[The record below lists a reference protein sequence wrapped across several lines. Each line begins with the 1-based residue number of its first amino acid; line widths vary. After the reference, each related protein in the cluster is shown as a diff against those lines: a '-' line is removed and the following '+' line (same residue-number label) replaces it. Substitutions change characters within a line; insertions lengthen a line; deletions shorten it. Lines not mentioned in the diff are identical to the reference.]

1 MAVMVFVRENP
12 VGSPIP
18 AGCASPRARSIF
30 EPVPGAVC
38 DREKN
43 QLKTTAPNAQDS
55 IVSNPPQRSKKSEE
69 HLRKDESSYCGRCV
83 TFQDMRANCPDLL
96 Q

>member
-1 MAVMVFVRENP
+1 MGNPQTKKICRESWMSWSLFGWENP
-12 VGSPIP
+12 MRWDLPSLQG
-18 AGCASPRARSIF
+18 AAASPRVRSIF

-55 IVSNPPQRSKKSEE
+55 IVSNPPQRSKKS
-69 HLRKDESSYCGRCV
+69 DDV
-83 TFQDMRANCPDLL
+83 
-96 Q
+96 

>member
-1 MAVMVFVRENP
+1 MVFVRLGKP
-12 VGSPIP
+12 GGISHPWQG
-18 AGCASPRARSIF
+18 AASPRVRSIF

-55 IVSNPPQRSKKSEE
+55 IVSNPPQRSKKS
-69 HLRKDESSYCGRCV
+69 DDV
-83 TFQDMRANCPDLL
+83 
-96 Q
+96 